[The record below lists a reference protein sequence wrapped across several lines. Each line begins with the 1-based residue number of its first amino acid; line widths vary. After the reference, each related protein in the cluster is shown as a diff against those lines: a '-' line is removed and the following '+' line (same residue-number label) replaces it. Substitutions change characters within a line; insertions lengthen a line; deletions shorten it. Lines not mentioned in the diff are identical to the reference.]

1 MSEIDNPKRIGPAE
15 EPARICAHRA
25 ADALPPFGG
34 EASGI
39 PESAPVAESP
49 SRSIHGAGS
58 AVILLLVTV
67 VVAGLLLIATHG
79 GRTEYGRR
87 TADNA
92 SSFYMGP
99 VSMAT
104 AGTPVTP
111 GQKVAAVFASS
122 PRAAAAALG
131 QPVAVGA
138 RDASKASA
146 VAAGHRAQASD
157 DIPVVV
163 YLFNYD
169 SNNVPE
175 NEQLTELAA
184 ELSASGRD
192 VAIVAYTDPQGSA
205 AYNQRLSERRAAAIS
220 DYLVAHGVDRQSI
233 TSRGAGA
240 TDRYP
245 TAALDRRAVIT
256 PQ

>member
-15 EPARICAHRA
+15 EHARICAHRA
-25 ADALPPFGG
+25 AEALPPFGG
-34 EASGI
+34 EASDI
-39 PESAPVAESP
+39 PASAPVAESP
-49 SRSIHGAGS
+49 SRSILSAGS

-79 GRTEYGRR
+79 GRTEYPRHR
-87 TADNA
+87 ADNA
-92 SSFYMGP
+92 SSYYMGP
-99 VSMAT
+99 TSISR
-104 AGTPVTP
+104 AGTPVSP
-111 GQKVAAVFASS
+111 GQKIAAVFASS
-122 PRAAAAALG
+122 PRAVAAALG
-131 QPVAVGA
+131 QRAAIGA
-138 RDASKASA
+138 RDGAKASA
-146 VAAGHRAQASD
+146 VAAGRHSQASG

-233 TSRGAGA
+233 SSRGAGA
-240 TDRYP
+240 TDSYP

-256 PQ
+256 PK